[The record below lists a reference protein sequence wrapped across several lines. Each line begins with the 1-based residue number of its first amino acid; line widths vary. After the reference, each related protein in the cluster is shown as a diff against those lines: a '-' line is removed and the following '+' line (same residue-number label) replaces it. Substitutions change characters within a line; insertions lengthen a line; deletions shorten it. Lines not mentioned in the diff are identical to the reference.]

1 MNPDLLFRKA
11 YIFRKSIRN
20 IRIESWW
27 QRLITS
33 QTKPWKR
40 HFELI
45 KAKEFFDSSAINKM
59 ALQYL
64 YIDERRAQ
72 ICGYVEVHNNYPI
85 RKQRN
90 RDYLPTG
97 RPYELY
103 HYPPHS
109 VQNYAEP
116 AEPELL
122 ALLQV

>member
-85 RKQRN
+85 FYGRKTCMSNNVREI
-90 RDYLPTG
+90 DCSS
-97 RPYELY
+97 
-103 HYPPHS
+103 HS
-109 VQNYAEP
+109 QYR
-116 AEPELL
+116 
-122 ALLQV
+122 